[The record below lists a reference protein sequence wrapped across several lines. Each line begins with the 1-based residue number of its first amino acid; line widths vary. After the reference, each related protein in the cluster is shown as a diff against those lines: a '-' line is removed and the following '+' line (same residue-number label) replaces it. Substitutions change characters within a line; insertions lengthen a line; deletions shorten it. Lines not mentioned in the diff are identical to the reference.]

1 MQEEEDSFSAR
12 MRALVSTGNQEE
24 TQNTFSS
31 KIKSAVG
38 TERSFLQDAG
48 AGARRPV
55 EVMASMF
62 SGDPQLRGLPPI
74 ADAPDTLGGRM
85 GEMASE
91 AALMAVP
98 FGAMAKGVQPAA
110 QGANRIMGTLQNV
123 VSDVGKGFAKS
134 PTRFVATEAALGST
148 AAAGG
153 YFAQQRFPDSEA
165 ARFVGEIA
173 GGIAPSAI
181 VGGASAAGRGVEQL
195 ARYSPFAGPALRTW
209 DDVKRMMDATT
220 AGTRATERFGR
231 AVDSPDMALQAM
243 GEDLL
248 PEARDIMTPAQLSG
262 QSGLLSLEK
271 SLIESSDKLADKSA
285 EQLLRLNDVIKNSLT
300 TRSGASAAAVQSLE
314 DTRQNYRNLLNERLS
329 VAALRTDEAI
339 SRMVPGLPAEEANR
353 IASIQLDRA
362 LKDANTMEGEL
373 FGLVDQTA
381 IAPTANAS
389 NALRDAMAEMGQ
401 TGMRNIP
408 SYARQFFDP
417 QSVDYLGST
426 TTVRELRNAQSSL
439 REMARNAR
447 QGSGR
452 SVNLNLARIA
462 DNLANA
468 ITDDLSMTDGA
479 NSELIQN
486 AVAFSREKNQAFRQ
500 GSVGRILRTATDGGD
515 VVPPALTLV
524 DSIGL
529 SGPRGAQAFDD
540 IMEAAAFSANNA
552 GFEGTGGLYDAMDSF
567 VKHDFLSKV
576 VRNGEVSDSA
586 VNTFLRNN
594 EGILNR
600 FPQIRQDINN
610 VVSSANR
617 LEAANEMRKAFKY
630 FDDPN
635 VSKAALFIKKGP
647 EDAFKSVMESR
658 SPRAEMRTLIDLVSQ
673 DQTGAALDGLK
684 AGFFEYLMGQADQGG
699 FISGAKLSD
708 ITGSVKGRGA
718 IEALFTEAERN
729 RLYTVVRTAER
740 LDAARSA
747 RPSREGIMGDELSG
761 AVQTTLGILGAAF
774 GRQTSSNL
782 GGGTVQIP
790 GIMAERFRSLG
801 RAGLLNP
808 AKRLVIDALGD
819 EKLFREVLMASVN
832 NPTAPLSQQATRRL
846 NAWAAAAAMNLNDT
860 EEQGDGEQNN

>member
-1 MQEEEDSFSAR
+1 MPEDSFSSR
-12 MRALVSTGNQEE
+12 MRALVSDEKQEKE
-24 TQNTFSS
+24 QDTFSS

-38 TERSFLQDAG
+38 VERSFLQDFG
-48 AGARRPV
+48 AGARQPV
-55 EVMASMF
+55 EQMASMF
-62 SGDPQLRGLPPI
+62 SGNPELRGLPPVQP
-74 ADAPDTLGGRM
+74 APESLGGRM
-85 GEMASE
+85 GQMASE
-91 AALMAVP
+91 SALMSLP
-98 FGAMAKGVQPAA
+98 LGAMAKGVQPAA
-110 QGANRIMGTLQNV
+110 QTAGAIRGALQNT
-123 VSDVGKGFAKS
+123 VSSIGRGFSQS
-134 PTRFVATEAALGST
+134 PTRFVATEGALGAS
-148 AAAGG
+148 AGAGG
-153 YFAQQRFPDSEA
+153 YFAEQRFPDSEA

-173 GGIAPSAI
+173 GGIAPSALM
-181 VGGASAAGRGVEQL
+181 GGASMTARGVESL
-195 ARYSPFAGPALRTW
+195 ARYSPVAGTVLRTW

-231 AVDSPDMALQAM
+231 AVDSPDSALQAM
-243 GEDLL
+243 DDDLL
-248 PEARDIMTPAQLSG
+248 PEAREIMTPAQLSG

-285 EQLLRLNDVIKNSLT
+285 EQLIRLNDVIRNSMT
-300 TRSGASAAAVQSLE
+300 TRTGASAAAVQSLE

-329 VAALRTDEAI
+329 VAARRTDEAI
-339 SRMVPGLPAEEANR
+339 NRMVPGTSAEDANR
-353 IASIQLDRA
+353 IASVQLDRA

-373 FGLVDQTA
+373 FGLVDQSA
-381 IAPTANAS
+381 IAPTTNTS
-389 NALRDAMAEMGQ
+389 NALRDAMGEMGR

-408 SYARQFFDP
+408 PYARQFFDH
-417 QSVDYLGST
+417 QSTEYLGST
-426 TTVRELRNAQSSL
+426 ASVRELRNAQSSL
-439 REMARNAR
+439 REIARNAR

-452 SVNLNLARIA
+452 SVNLGLARIA

-468 ITDDLSMTDGA
+468 ITDDLSLTDGA
-479 NSELIQN
+479 NPELIKN
-486 AVAFSREKNQAFRQ
+486 AVAFSREKNEAFRQ

-515 VVPPALTLV
+515 LVPPALTLV

-529 SGPRGAQAFDD
+529 SGPRGAQAFDE
-540 IMEAAAFSANNA
+540 IMDAAAFASQNA

-567 VKHDFLSKV
+567 VKHDFLSRV

-600 FPQIRQDINN
+600 FPQIRQDIDN
-610 VVSSANR
+610 VLSSSNR

-630 FDDPN
+630 FDDPD

-673 DQTGAALDGLK
+673 DQTGSALEGLK
-684 AGFFEYLMGQADQGG
+684 AGFFEYLVGQADQNG

-718 IEALFTEAERN
+718 IESLFTEAERN
-729 RLYTVVRTAER
+729 RLYTIVRTAER
-740 LDAARSA
+740 LDAARAA
-747 RPSREGIMGDELSG
+747 RPSKEGIIGDELSG

-774 GRQTSSNL
+774 GRETSSNL

-819 EKLFREVLMASVN
+819 ERLFREVLLPSVN
-832 NPTAPLSQQATRRL
+832 NPGSPLSAQGTRRL
-846 NAWAAAAAMNLNDT
+846 NAWAAAAAMNLNESED
-860 EEQGDGEQNN
+860 QGDGEQNN